1 MDGIKEI
8 ADSFGAELK
17 HRLPKQRKTQR
28 TKLALLVATMLDVRS
43 ANLMELAAGLPR
55 EADRTGPLGNAKRY
69 MRYQWITRLLGNP
82 LVISDEIMEPFSRE
96 VLERAAAGGQPIV
109 LILSK
114 VSDRHQVLMLA
125 LRCGERALPLAWRVE
140 ETGGAI
146 GFEKALLD
154 AVVSWLPEQATVRL
168 MGDRFY
174 GTADLI
180 GWCQEC
186 EWDYRLRLKGN
197 LVMFDGADKTTT
209 GKCARDRVY
218 SLENVDLTGRRA
230 RTHIGII
237 HDPGHA
243 EPWII
248 AMSEKPSYLRTLEY
262 ADRWGIEPMFS
273 DFKSRGFGIEETQLR
288 YADRLDKL
296 ILVMSLALYVAVSTG
311 QAVHHPT
318 PSEKKLERQN
328 RLSVEGVRGTDR
340 GFGDVTVLVPGEAG
354 GRAGPDSSPEVL
366 PGVRA
371 RDADPLHQPPG
382 RGVAAG
388 TGVPAPQDPALRGPD
403 LRALPSGMA
412 AGGRGRPGAAA
423 A

>member
-8 ADSFGAELK
+8 AGSFGEELK
-17 HRLPKQRKTQR
+17 RRLPKQRKTQR

-43 ANLMELAAGLPR
+43 ANLMDLAAGLPR
-55 EADRTGPLGNAKRY
+55 EADRTD

-82 LVISDEIMEPFSRE
+82 LVVSDEIMEPFSRE
-96 VLERAAAGGQPIV
+96 VLERAAVGGQPLV
-109 LILSK
+109 LILDQSK

-140 ETGGAI
+140 ETDGAI
-146 GFEKALLD
+146 GFETQKALLD
-154 AVVSWLPEQATVRL
+154 AVAPWLPTRAKVRL

-180 GWCQEC
+180 GWCQER

-197 LVMFDGADKTTT
+197 LVVFDGPGRTST
-209 GKCARDRVY
+209 GKCAKDRVY
-218 SLENVDLTGRRA
+218 YLENVELTGRRA

-237 HDPGHA
+237 QDPGHA

-288 YADRLDKL
+288 YADRLDRL

-311 QAVHHPT
+311 QWDAVHHPT
-318 PSEKKLERQN
+318 PSEKK
-328 RLSVEGVRGTDR
+328 
-340 GFGDVTVLVPGEAG
+340 VP
-354 GRAGPDSSPEVL
+354 PISPEKS
-366 PGVRA
+366 PEA
-371 RDADPLHQPPG
+371 EPPG
-382 RGVAAG
+382 SPEDSAA
-388 TGVPAPQDPALRGPD
+388 
-403 LRALPSGMA
+403 SSS
-412 AGGRGRPGAAA
+412 
-423 A
+423 